1 MQLRCVYVSLKSTVM
16 LKSESSVYAGLLQE
30 KAVQITG
37 ADSPVA
43 LEKIGVSVVCKKGYK
58 PTCPNNDGFFVSQ

>member
-1 MQLRCVYVSLKSTVM
+1 M
-16 LKSESSVYAGLLQE
+16 LLSESSADAGLLQE